1 MKNSI
6 IFLGVLC
13 SNMALANTGSDV
25 PPRFEGARKVFDSV
39 SNSVDP
45 AGLCQTFNNLT
56 TQANTWLSEHGY
68 PESTMSKDFCKAIEI
83 ETNYPTLKFNDIKD
97 SESWGVVGRWEYWL
111 DEEVDVTEKSAL
123 VLLSE
128 SVNGKNKARYML
140 YNLADA
146 ALVKQ
151 YGQYNYDENIGPNH
165 SEEWASYGLTF
176 TQDPSSHGSDGEIMP
191 TYWYRYTT
199 AQTMLSSTWHG
210 SQFRS
215 FLVDRSNSEL
225 SDEVRT
231 AAIDFLRA
239 TGQSVDEDNINRA
252 LPHFYFQICTKDGDP
267 DARCLP
273 GGVNNTNN
281 FEVPYIYPES
291 DSDGKYTHG
300 TSSTVSVG
308 ISAGGEVSGDG
319 PSAGFDMSVE
329 QSFEESY
336 SRDGQVM
343 TLEQHALRN
352 NFGATWTYKLDAKI
366 LQGIKGNETLETVG
380 YMEDRL
386 SNANAVLG
394 EETWKNIDLSNQVDW
409 REKITTENCV
419 DDSEREMWFIN
430 SYDLARTAVTVGD
443 GATSFSDIIKTYEDG
458 HTNNPQPISTLPR
471 ATVIKLHT
479 ICKDGFR
486 QAKPGI
492 MN

>member
-1 MKNSI
+1 I

-13 SNMALANTGSDV
+13 SNMALANTGSNI
-25 PPRFEGARKVFDSV
+25 PPSFEGARKVFDSV

-45 AGLCQTFNNLT
+45 AGLCQTFNKLT
-56 TQANTWLSEHGY
+56 AQANIWLANNGY
-68 PESTMSKDFCKAIEI
+68 PESVMSQDFCKAIEI

-97 SESWGVVGRWEYWL
+97 SESWGVAARWEYWL

-165 SEEWASYGLTF
+165 SQWWENYGLTF
-176 TQDPSSHGSDGEIMP
+176 TQDPSSYGSDGAIMP
-191 TYWYRYTT
+191 TFWYRNTT
-199 AQTMLSSTWHG
+199 GATVLSSTWHG

-225 SDEVRT
+225 ADEVRT
-231 AAIDFLRA
+231 AAIDFLNA
-239 TGQSVDEDNINRA
+239 TGQSVNENNINRA
-252 LPHFYFQICTKDGDP
+252 LPHFYFQICTKDGNP

-273 GGVNNTNN
+273 GGENNANN

-308 ISAGGEVSGDG
+308 ISAGGEVSGEG

-343 TLEQHALRN
+343 TLEHDALRN
-352 NFGATWTYKLDAKI
+352 NFGATWSYKLDAKI
-366 LQGIKGNETLETVG
+366 LQGVKDHATLETVG
-380 YMEDRL
+380 NMEDRL

-409 REKITTENCV
+409 REKITTENCI
-419 DDSEREMWFIN
+419 DGSEREMWFIN
-430 SYDLARTAVTVGD
+430 SYDLARTAVTVYDGD
-443 GATSFSDIIKTYEDG
+443 NTFSHMIKTYEDG
-458 HTNNPQPISTLPR
+458 DYNNPQPISTLPR